1 MILKIAF
8 DAQPLVDGEKTGV
21 GFCEAGIV
29 RSLVSLFSEH
39 KYVLDYFSFKKDVRG
54 LIVSYEKDCT
64 FNGCNWIP
72 GSIYKL
78 IWAFFPVPY
87 RLFFGRNSDLTHFFN
102 FHVPPGVYGKK
113 VSTVHDLAFKV
124 FPETVRLKTKIMLNL
139 TLKKSCRRADKITTV
154 SQFTKEELMKF
165 LDVPESK
172 IVVVPNGVDLNR
184 FFPQIDGLIIDG
196 IKSKYGI
203 DGQYLLYLGTLE
215 PRKNIERLIKAYA
228 LLKSILPDAPKLVLA
243 GRKGWMYESIF
254 KTVSELK
261 LENSVIF
268 TGYIEDSEAPALLGG
283 ATAFLFPSLYEG
295 FGMPPLEAMACGTPV
310 LTSNCSSLPEVVGD
324 AAVLV
329 DPYSVEEIAE
339 GMERLVTDAGLRK
352 ELSEKGLER
361 AKDFTWERSAKIL
374 MDVYKSL
381 VEE

>member
-1 MILKIAF
+1 MKIAF
-8 DAQPLVDGEKTGV
+8 DAQLLNELEKTGV
-21 GFCEAGIV
+21 ALTSHNILLSMHEFGD
-29 RSLVSLFSEH
+29 LHLT
-39 KYVLDYFSFKKDVRG
+39 LNYFSLSLRNRQRMHVAT
-54 LIVSYEKDCT
+54 YEQLGFAIHPCKWFHAT
-64 FNGCNWIP
+64 L
-72 GSIYKL
+72 YKML
-78 IWAFFPVPY
+78 WGFVPVPY
-87 RLFFGRNSDLTHFFN
+87 SLFFGKGADVTQFFN
-102 FHVPPGVYGKK
+102 YSVPPGVSGKK
-113 VSTVHDLAFKV
+113 VTIIYDMVCKAY
-124 FPETVRLKTKIMLNL
+124 PETMNWKNKLMLALNL
-139 TLKKSCRRADKITTV
+139 GRSCKRADKIVTI
-154 SQFTKEELMKF
+154 SEFSKQEIIKYMG
-165 LDVPESK
+165 VPEEK
-172 IVVVPNGVDLNR
+172 LVVMPCGVDLNR

-215 PRKNIERLIKAYA
+215 PRKNIERLINAYA
-228 LLKSILPDAPKLVLA
+228 QLKSRLPDAPKLVLA

-329 DPYSVEEIAE
+329 DPYSVEDIAA

-352 ELSEKGLER
+352 ELSGKGLER